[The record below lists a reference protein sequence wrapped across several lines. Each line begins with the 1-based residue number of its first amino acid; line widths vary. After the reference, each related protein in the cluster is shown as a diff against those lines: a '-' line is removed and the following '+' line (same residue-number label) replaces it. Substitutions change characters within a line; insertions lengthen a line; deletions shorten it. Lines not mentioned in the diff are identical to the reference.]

1 MPTLALRGFL
11 WLRAFAALQCGA
23 GGCARLRST
32 IPASPWLISMTQKYF
47 GTDGIRGTV
56 GQAPIT
62 PDFVLRLAHAV
73 GRVLKQTEERP
84 TVLIG
89 KDTRISGY
97 MLESALE
104 SGFNSAGVD
113 VVLLGP
119 LPTPGVA
126 YLTRSQRASLGVVIS
141 ASHNPYADNG
151 IKFFSAQGAKLPDA
165 WEQAVEAALE
175 ESPVWADSA
184 TLGKARR
191 LEDAAG
197 RYIEFCKS
205 TFSND
210 LSLKGIKMVVD
221 AAHGAAYHIAPKV
234 FHELGAE
241 VIAIGCAPDGMNI
254 NQGVGATHPQAL
266 VQAVLEQGADFGIAL
281 DGDADRLLMVD
292 RAGRLY
298 NGDELLYLMACDRMG
313 RNQPLPGVV
322 GTLMTNMAVELALQ
336 ARGVPLVRAKVG
348 DRYVLE
354 ELNRRNWTL
363 GGEGS
368 GHLLALDKHTT
379 GDGLVSALQV
389 LQTCVGSGQSMSEM
403 LAELVLFPQVLLNVR
418 LQPGQDWK
426 SNSLLAQETR
436 AVEAE
441 LGQTGRLLIRASGT
455 EPLLR
460 VMVEARDAAQAHACA
475 QRLIDAVQQG

>member
-1 MPTLALRGFL
+1 MGDGSALHTLF
-11 WLRAFAALQCGA
+11 
-23 GGCARLRST
+23 
-32 IPASPWLISMTQKYF
+32 MTRKHF

-56 GQAPIT
+56 GQPPIT

-73 GRVLKQTEERP
+73 GRVLRRTEARP

-119 LPTPGVA
+119 VPTPAVA
-126 YLTRSQRASLGVVIS
+126 YLTRAQRASLGVVIS
-141 ASHNPYADNG
+141 ASHNPFADNG
-151 IKFFSAQGAKLPDA
+151 IKFFSAQGTKLPDA
-165 WEQAVEAALE
+165 WELEVEAVLE
-175 ESPVWADSA
+175 ESPVWVDSA
-184 TLGKARR
+184 NLGKTRR
-191 LEDAAG
+191 LDDAAG

-205 TFSND
+205 TCPHQF
-210 LSLKGIKMVVD
+210 SLKGLKIVVD
-221 AAHGAAYHIAPKV
+221 AAHGAAYHIAPDV

-241 VIAIGCAPDGMNI
+241 VIRIGCAPDGLNI

-266 VQAVLEQGADFGIAL
+266 VEAVKAHAADYGVAL
-281 DGDADRLLMVD
+281 DGDADRLQMVD
-292 RAGRLY
+292 ASGRLF
-298 NGDELLYLMACDRMG
+298 NGDELLYLMASDRIA
-313 RNQPLPGVV
+313 RDVDVPGVV

-336 ARGVPLVRAKVG
+336 AKGIAFVRAKVG

-354 ELNRRNWTL
+354 MLDHHGWTL

-368 GHLLALDKHTT
+368 GHLLVLDRHTT

-389 LQTCVGSGQSMSEM
+389 LHACVDSGKTMAQL
-403 LAELVLFPQVLLNVR
+403 LAGVSLFPQTLLNVR
-418 LQPGQDWK
+418 LKPGQDWVQCQA
-426 SNSLLAQETR
+426 LTDETR

-441 LGQTGRLLIRASGT
+441 LGADGRVLIRASGT

-460 VMVEARDAAQAHACA
+460 IMVEARDAAQASACA
-475 QRLIDAVQQG
+475 QRLADAVESS

>member
-1 MPTLALRGFL
+1 MSRT
-11 WLRAFAALQCGA
+11 
-23 GGCARLRST
+23 
-32 IPASPWLISMTQKYF
+32 YF

-73 GRVLKQTEERP
+73 GHVLKKTEQRP

-126 YLTRSQRASLGVVIS
+126 YLTRAQRASLGVVIS
-141 ASHNPYADNG
+141 ASHNPYPDNG
-151 IKFFSAQGAKLPDA
+151 IKFFSSQGAKLPDQ
-165 WEQAVEAALE
+165 WERAVEAALQE
-175 ESPVWADSA
+175 PPAWADSA
-184 TLGKARR
+184 SLGKARR
-191 LEDAAG
+191 LDDAAG

-205 TFSND
+205 TFAND
-210 LSLKGIKMVVD
+210 LSLKGMTIVID

-241 VIAIGCAPDGMNI
+241 VICIGCSPDGLNI
-254 NQGVGATHPQAL
+254 NDHVGATHPEAL
-266 VQAVLEQGADFGIAL
+266 VAAVKANRADIGIAL
-281 DGDADRLLMVD
+281 DGDADRLQVVD
-292 RAGRLY
+292 AAGRLY
-298 NGDELLYLMACDRMG
+298 NGDELLYVMTIDRLERG
-313 RNQPLPGVV
+313 IAVPGVV
-322 GTLMTNMAVELALQ
+322 GTLMTNMAIEVALK
-336 ARGVPLVRAKVG
+336 ARGVQLVRAKVG

-354 ELNRRNWTL
+354 ELEKRDWLL

-379 GDGLVSALQV
+379 GDGLISALQV
-389 LQTCVGSGQSMSEM
+389 LEASVRSGRSLAQM
-403 LAELVLFPQVLLNVR
+403 LSGVSLFPQTLLNVR
-418 LQPGQDWK
+418 LDAGQDWK
-426 SNSLLAQETR
+426 KNQALERETKR
-436 AVEAE
+436 AETE
-441 LGQTGRLLIRASGT
+441 LDGIGRVLIRPSGT

-460 VMVEARDAAQAHACA
+460 MMVEARDAAQARATA
-475 QRLIDAVQQG
+475 ERLARAVQAG